1 MENRVNGFAAIEYS
15 VAYRISAFLKSTP
28 AVRIA
33 ISVVTFLAFFVIL
46 VFDGEPATFGAAFVM
61 VTTTVVLPYALI
73 ILLWI
78 MTVIEVLTENIVDC
92 IFPRNPTSEEALV
105 AYKEAQKEHKQ
116 AQKAYR
122 KMSKQER
129 QELQFREKCRPYSLT
144 LKEYI
149 KIKQSKNEQVT
160 AQEARHFW
168 YFLAEY
174 IRLSKRIEPGDVY
187 NRIHL
192 EQLKELHPEY
202 TKNYSVDQLT
212 REFEKYCLPGWE
224 LVRNNHDPACT
235 RVLQIML
242 EDFVETFSKNSGNR
256 YAERIL
262 SDCALAALNKY
273 EVFASK

>member
-1 MENRVNGFAAIEYS
+1 MENRSNSFAAIEFS
-15 VAYRISAFLKSTP
+15 VAYRVAAFLKSSSG
-28 AVRIA
+28 VRIA
-33 ISVVTFLAFFVIL
+33 ISVVTFLAFLVLI
-46 VFDGEPATFGAAFVM
+46 VFDGEPASFGAVFVM
-61 VTTTVVLPYALI
+61 VITSVAISYVLIVVLWAITI
-73 ILLWI
+73 IEL
-78 MTVIEVLTENIVDC
+78 LTENVIDC
-92 IFPRNPTSEEALV
+92 IFPRFPTP
-105 AYKEAQKEHKQ
+105 KEVVE
-116 AQKAYR
+116 AQKAYKR
-122 KMSKQER
+122 MTKQER

-160 AQEARHFW
+160 AQEARYFW

-187 NRIHL
+187 TRIHL

-273 EVFASK
+273 ELFASK